1 VSDGGRETVVRCAER
16 ELDDLFPL
24 VLARVWANRNTVYLS
39 AQNPD
44 LGLRRGRLAA
54 MLRPL
59 HFEVRHLALDSPG
72 IGTAAAFR
80 ERLKEQL

>member
-1 VSDGGRETVVRCAER
+1 MM
-16 ELDDLFPL
+16 
-24 VLARVWANRNTVYLS
+24 RVNCNTVYLS

-59 HFEVRHLALDSPG
+59 HFEVRHLAFDSPG

-80 ERLKEQL
+80 ERLEEQL